1 MAHRKK
7 KQPTAIAAELRPMAK
22 ALIKEALRMYDTTK
36 EALSE
41 AGERFE
47 DLVNEAR
54 GEMKKS
60 SGPKPS
66 KKRKTNQ

>member
-1 MAHRKK
+1 MARQK
-7 KQPTAIAAELRPMAK
+7 KQRPTMAAELRPMAK
-22 ALIKEALRMYDTTK
+22 ALIKEAIRVYDATK

-54 GEMKKS
+54 SEMKKGALS
-60 SGPKPS
+60 KPPPK
-66 KKRKTNQ
+66 RRRQ